1 MRDAETIL
9 TDCERYWRAAG
20 IGRRRAEE
28 MRAELAGHLAEAQ
41 ANGRAPETV
50 VGDDV
55 AAFARA
61 WAEAVAP
68 DGRALPRW
76 EVTVHRRA
84 PLRLRAVYVAILMSV
99 VVAVVIWVAT
109 VGDEGSSSMDDEM
122 WRWIWLG
129 AAVFLGFAEMFT
141 AGFFMLPFAGGAVVA
156 FVLAL
161 FDVEPAIQLVAFIV
175 ASLIAL
181 WWVMTYVKHEDEEPI
196 RVGAN
201 RLLDQHAVVLEPIDR
216 TTGSGRV
223 RMETELWRATTDG
236 PPIESGTEVRV
247 LGVRGA
253 RLVVV
258 PVEGDS
264 EERNE

>member
-1 MRDAETIL
+1 MRDAESIL
-9 TDCERYWRAAG
+9 ADCERYWRAAG

-28 MRAELAGHLAEAQ
+28 MRTELGVHLAEAI
-41 ANGRAPETV
+41 ANGKAPETV

-76 EVTVHRRA
+76 ETTVHRRA
-84 PLRLRAVYVAILMSV
+84 PLRLRAVYIAILIGV
-99 VVAVVIWVAT
+99 VVALATWVAT
-109 VGDEGSSSMDDEM
+109 TGDEGSSSMDDEM

-129 AAVFLGFAEMFT
+129 AAIFLGFAEMFT

-156 FVLAL
+156 FLLSL
-161 FDVEPAIQLVAFIV
+161 FGVAPAIQLIAFIV
-175 ASLIAL
+175 ASLLAL
-181 WWVMTYVKHEDEEPI
+181 WWVMTYVRHEDDEPLRI
-196 RVGAN
+196 GAN

-236 PPIESGTEVRV
+236 PPIEPGTEVRV
-247 LGVRGA
+247 VDVRGA

-258 PVEGDS
+258 PVE
-264 EERNE
+264 